1 MSTNLKKYILLLC
14 FSFFIL
20 VVTVLDRTSGL
31 MHQIILV
38 PFQSYVQAVRGDKA
52 LGNQIILNI
61 GLFIPFGFIM
71 SLGKRKK
78 KEMMPIVLIGFLFS
92 FIVELLQYHFS
103 LGFFEMDDLIDNTF
117 GTVIGVILYQLIYKV
132 IPVDKMLEKLPMV
145 VFVILMLG
153 FVAFTCIYCKDTK
166 KRNKAQYDAEK
177 EFYFEVD
184 ELAISDGKMML
195 KGSCFIYEETA
206 AKSQNYVILLK
217 SLSTGAMKR
226 LRTATK
232 LKRQDVGDYFACEYD
247 YSECGFEASFEGL
260 EQTDDYEIY
269 VEWKL
274 KGKWTTGLYLI
285 DGKVSHVNERQD
297 FGETFQGTL
306 MEDVIRDGICLADN
320 EVGHCR
326 IYQYQDKLFWI
337 VGQKY
342 VFEPS
347 EKTRVFF
354 HLWTTQTERISQN
367 RLDNGY
373 LWDNIDFTF
382 EENEVKGSF
391 GDYRVA
397 VSQLPSEYAVIC
409 VATGDFKGVW
419 KECFRPMRVEEE

>member
-38 PFQSYVQAVRGDKA
+38 PFRSYVLAVRGDKA

-71 SLGKRKK
+71 SLGKHKK

-103 LGFFEMDDLIDNTF
+103 LGFFEVDDLIDNTL
-117 GTVIGVILYQLIYKV
+117 GTVIGVILYQIIYKV
-132 IPVDKMLEKLPMV
+132 IPVDKMLEKLPAV

-153 FVAFTCIYCKDTK
+153 FVAFSCIYCKDTK
-166 KRNKAQYDAEK
+166 AQNQKQYDAEK

-184 ELAISDGKMML
+184 ELAISDGKMMM
-195 KGSCFIYEETA
+195 KGSCFIYEEAA
-206 AKSQNYVILLK
+206 AKSQNYTILLK
-217 SLSTGAMKR
+217 SLSTGETKR
-226 LRTATK
+226 LRTETK
-232 LKRQDVGDYFACEYD
+232 LKRQDVGGYFACEYD
-247 YSECGFEASFEGL
+247 YSECGFEAGL
-260 EQTDDYEIY
+260 EELDLTDDYEIF
-269 VEWKL
+269 VRWKL
-274 KGKWTTGLYLI
+274 KGTWTTGLYLI
-285 DGKVSHVNERQD
+285 DGQVSHVKARQD
-297 FGETFQGTL
+297 FGEIFQGTH

-320 EVGHCR
+320 EVGHCW

-337 VGQKY
+337 AGPKY
-342 VFEPS
+342 VFEPDG
-347 EKTRVFF
+347 KTKFF
-354 HLWTTQTERISQN
+354 CHLWTTQTERLPQH
-367 RLDNGY
+367 RLDNGW
-373 LWDNIDFTF
+373 LWDNIDFVF
-382 EENEVKGSF
+382 ERNEVEGSF